1 MYTTYEKVLAK
12 DATIT
17 MDLTDVEAVIRAV
30 SSYID
35 QFCNQKIAS
44 DQSVAVVPYYFD
56 GSGTESIVFHNA
68 LNGSPVMN
76 EVALDGSVTV
86 DTYVTFY
93 PLNAPYKTYA
103 KKTVG
108 KFTDG
113 NGNYSVSGCW
123 LGMYKYNWSTNPTN
137 HTLPDDITQ
146 VCTNIVVNTIKEGG
160 IVASDNEKSGK
171 ISSETMGSYSV
182 SYATDASNI
191 SKSVNSVLNAT
202 NVLNSYKN
210 PANIV

>member
-1 MYTTYEKVLAK
+1 MYTTYAKVMLEDPA
-12 DATIT
+12 IT
-17 MDLTDVEAVIRAV
+17 MAQADVENIIRAV

-44 DQSVAVVPYYFD
+44 DQSVAVIPYYFD

-76 EVALDGSVTV
+76 EVALDGSVTI
-86 DTYVTFY
+86 DTYVRFY

-123 LGMYKYNWSTNPTN
+123 LGMYKYNWSTPAQ
-137 HTLPDDITQ
+137 HTLPEDITQ
-146 VCTNIVVNTIKEGG
+146 VCTKIVVNTVREAG